1 MSSASSPAVS
11 AIDQI
16 EPLENSTVEIAGEEG
31 STAEA
36 GQKSGIRP
44 LGPDSCTWRDFGSYL
59 FHLMLPQ
66 AFILQSAHPV
76 IDAAVGKDKKYK
88 YDPWGRAKGSVALL
102 WPVVYSRPEK
112 AIAMGVKL
120 RELHRQIKGVDKNGK
135 KYHAL
140 DPEAYSWVHIT
151 GFDSSIRMFEIFGK
165 PVSKE
170 ERARMF
176 AEWKQMGAMLGII
189 DKYIPQT
196 EEEYWKYFND
206 IIENRLERGEVLDDL
221 LAPDFFAQYPKPPEA
236 PWMPDFVWKM
246 IATPMSWIAHK
257 ITIAT
262 LPVNFRERFNLRYSR
277 TDQLL
282 FRAFAALVRVL
293 YPLTPRNMR
302 YIPLAR
308 RAINDAHRHPEAYQ
322 YNYR

>member
-16 EPLENSTVEIAGEEG
+16 EPLNDSAVEIAGEVL
-31 STAEA
+31 AA
-36 GQKSGIRP
+36 QKPVIRP
-44 LGPDSCTWRDFGSYL
+44 LGPDSSTWRDFGSYL

-102 WPVVYSRPEK
+102 WPVVYARPEK
-112 AIAMGVKL
+112 AIEMGVRL

-135 KYHAL
+135 RYHAL

-151 GFDSSIRMFEIFGK
+151 GFDATLRMFEMFGQ

-170 ERARMF
+170 ERARIF
-176 AEWKQMGAMLGII
+176 AEWKQMGALLGII

-196 EEEYWKYFND
+196 EEEYWQHFND
-206 IIENRLERGEVLDDL
+206 IIENRLIYGEVLEDL
-221 LAPDFFAQYPKPPEA
+221 LAPDFYSHYPKPPNV
-236 PWMPDFVWKM
+236 PWMPDWMWKA
-246 IATPMSWIAHK
+246 IAKPISWFAHK
-257 ITIAT
+257 LTIAT
-262 LPVNFRERFNLRYSR
+262 LPANFREKFKLRYSKA
-277 TDQLL
+277 DQLL
-282 FRAFAALVRVL
+282 FRGFAALVRVL
-293 YPLTPRNMR
+293 YPLTPHDMR

-308 RAINDAHRHPEAYQ
+308 RAINDARRHPEAYQ

>member
-1 MSSASSPAVS
+1 MKP
-11 AIDQI
+11 
-16 EPLENSTVEIAGEEG
+16 EPL
-31 STAEA
+31 
-36 GQKSGIRP
+36 P

-76 IDAAVGKDKKYK
+76 IDAAVGKEKKYK

-120 RELHRQIKGVDKNGK
+120 RELHREIKGVDKHGK

-151 GFDSSIRMFEIFGK
+151 GFDASVRMHEIFGK
-165 PVSKE
+165 PPSAQQ
-170 ERARMF
+170 RARMF
-176 AEWKQMGAMLGII
+176 EEWKQMGALLGII
-189 DKYIPQT
+189 DRYIPQT
-196 EEEYWKYFND
+196 EAEYWTYFNN
-206 IIENRLERGEVLDDL
+206 IIDNRLEYGEVLEDL
-221 LAPDFFAQYPKPPEA
+221 LNPSFFAQYPKPPELKYLPTFA
-236 PWMPDFVWKM
+236 WKIIAMPS
-246 IATPMSWIAHK
+246 SWFMHK

-262 LPVNFRERFNLRYSR
+262 LPRNFREKFGLRFGKI
-277 TDQLL
+277 DQRL
-282 FRAFAALVRVL
+282 FQAFAWLVRTF
-293 YPLTPRNMR
+293 YPLTPHAMR

-308 RAINDAHRHPEAYQ
+308 RAINDARRHPDAYQ
-322 YNYR
+322 IDQPYQVSVS